1 VPGSS
6 TAIRGAITPCVTE
19 DISLPIPQSDPLV
32 VAPTPT
38 PFTASDN
45 IDHDALAQNIRKWL
59 NTPLSG
65 FVLTT
70 ANGEETLLSEDEK
83 VSIVTT
89 VNQARAG
96 ERFVIAGIDVASTLE
111 TLRLA
116 DRYAAAGADLIRVRI
131 PRSQTPEAIRE
142 YFTEVAAKS
151 PVPVIVIHQ
160 TFDDKPAAPPETIG
174 EVCGLEN
181 VFGYITDHDIRF
193 EGWVRPVFPA
203 EKRFWICNGGLLAY
217 GGLLGANGACMWL
230 GNIAPQLCMDIM
242 AAGSQGDY
250 RTARW
255 LQTTASILDRQI
267 GRFGLTGVKAALSL
281 LGYTM
286 SGPRRPA
293 RAANEETRQQIET
306 TLRNAR
312 LIVE

>member
-1 VPGSS
+1 M
-6 TAIRGAITPCVTE
+6 
-19 DISLPIPQSDPLV
+19 PIPNTDPLV

-38 PFTASDN
+38 PFTDSDY
-45 IDHDALAQNIRKWL
+45 IDHDALAQNVRKWL

-83 VSIVTT
+83 VSIITT

-96 ERFVIAGIDVASTLE
+96 ERFVIAGIDVGSTLE

-116 DRYAAAGADLIRVRI
+116 ERYASAGADLIRVRI
-131 PRSQTPEAIRE
+131 PRSQTPEAVRE
-142 YFTEVAAKS
+142 YFTEVAASS
-151 PVPVIVIHQ
+151 PVPLVVIHQ
-160 TFDDKPAAPPETIG
+160 TFDSGPAAPPETIG
-174 EVCGLEN
+174 EVCGLDN

-230 GNIAPQLCMDIM
+230 GNVAPQLCMDIM
-242 AAGSQGDY
+242 AAGAQGDY

-267 GRFGLTGVKAALSL
+267 GRFGLTGTKAALSL

-286 SGPRRPA
+286 SGRRKPA
-293 RAANEETRQQIET
+293 PAVDDETLQQIET

-312 LIVE
+312 LIAE

>member
-1 VPGSS
+1 M
-6 TAIRGAITPCVTE
+6 
-19 DISLPIPQSDPLV
+19 PILLNDPIV

-38 PFTASDN
+38 PFTDSDN
-45 IDHDALAQNIRKWL
+45 IDHDALAQNVRKWL
-59 NTPLSG
+59 STPLSG

-83 VSIVTT
+83 VSIITT

-96 ERFVIAGIDVASTLE
+96 ERFVIAGIDVASTVE

-116 DRYAAAGADLIRVRI
+116 ERYASAGADIIRVRI
-131 PRSQTPEAIRE
+131 PRSQSPEAVRE
-142 YFTEVAAKS
+142 YFTEVAAQS

-160 TFDDKPAAPPETIG
+160 TFDNGPAAPPETIG
-174 EVCGLEN
+174 EVCGLDN
-181 VFGYITDHDIRF
+181 VFGYITDHDVRF

-230 GNIAPQLCMDIM
+230 GNIAPKLCMDIM
-242 AAGSQGDY
+242 AASGQGDY

-267 GRFGLTGVKAALSL
+267 GRFGISGSKAALSL

-286 SGPRRPA
+286 SGPRRPG
-293 RAANEETRQQIET
+293 RATDDETRQLIET

-312 LIVE
+312 LIAE